1 MQRVMDFLKKD
12 SVDVIFMQETEV
24 RGNLTWEKH
33 TPETYGIATRQGT
46 ESSIIYRKAVFPEG
60 PDDKTF
66 EKKEWEN
73 MNFNKDTVFAR
84 RGNYLL
90 VSAHLTSKATNVEQA
105 KQMFATFD
113 RILKENPGLELI
125 LGTDSNHFMDPA
137 LYKGYS
143 FIPNQQKMST
153 TSKKRTWMQLQTSKA
168 NVIVMET
175 KDHLVS
181 TLREKHHFIGMIN
194 GNWIDEKIYLPCD
207 AHPFDHFVV
216 CAELVKPQSEAVK
229 N

>member
-1 MQRVMDFLKKD
+1 
-12 SVDVIFMQETEV
+12 
-24 RGNLTWEKH
+24 
-33 TPETYGIATRQGT
+33 
-46 ESSIIYRKAVFPEG
+46 VFPEG
-60 PDDKTF
+60 PDDKIF

-73 MNFNKDTVFAR
+73 INFNKDTVFAR

-143 FIPNQQKMST
+143 FIPNQ
-153 TSKKRTWMQLQTSKA
+153 
-168 NVIVMET
+168 
-175 KDHLVS
+175 
-181 TLREKHHFIGMIN
+181 
-194 GNWIDEKIYLPCD
+194 
-207 AHPFDHFVV
+207 
-216 CAELVKPQSEAVK
+216 
-229 N
+229 